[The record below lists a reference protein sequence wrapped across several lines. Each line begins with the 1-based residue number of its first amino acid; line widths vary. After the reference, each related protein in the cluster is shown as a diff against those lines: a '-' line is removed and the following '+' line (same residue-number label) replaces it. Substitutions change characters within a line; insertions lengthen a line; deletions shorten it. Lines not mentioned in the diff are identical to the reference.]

1 MKVIVTGANGFL
13 GSWLTR
19 ALVDQGH
26 EVFALVRERS
36 DLSELEGI
44 ACHYVYGDVTDLDSL
59 YKAFDGM
66 DSVFHLAGLIAYK
79 KSDRQKMELVNVT
92 GTANVIEAC
101 LSKNVRK
108 LVYLSS
114 VTAIGASTEPV
125 ALNESSPYTIEN
137 LDLGYFETKR
147 AAEALVIEAHKENN
161 LDCVILN
168 PSTIYGAGDARKGSR
183 KTQLKVAQGSFKFYT
198 SGGVSIVA
206 IEDVVAAIISAW
218 KQGRSGERYILAGEN
233 ITIEQLFRL
242 IAEEAG
248 VPAPKTKIPNFVLF
262 LIGYLGDFLSSIGL
276 KGLPSVENAWTATLY
291 HWFDNTKAK
300 RELQFDP
307 RPAREAIRSS
317 VQWAKQNG
325 LIPAKRSQD

>member
-19 ALVDQGH
+19 ALVKEGH
-26 EVFALVRERS
+26 EVLALVRAQS
-36 DLSELEGI
+36 DLSELENAG
-44 ACHYVYGDVTDLDSL
+44 CQLVYGDVTDLESL
-59 YKAFDGM
+59 YKAFDGV

-101 LSKNVRK
+101 LAKHVRK

-114 VTAIGASTEPV
+114 VTAVGAGFKPDQI
-125 ALNESSPYTIEN
+125 LNEESAYNVEK
-137 LDLGYFETKR
+137 LDLGYFETKH
-147 AAEALVIEAHKENN
+147 AAEKLVVKAFREKN

-183 KTQLKVAQGSFKFYT
+183 KTQLKVAQGNFKFYT

-206 IEDVVAAIISAW
+206 TEDVVAAILSAW
-218 KQGRSGERYILAGEN
+218 KIGRSGERYILSGEN
-233 ITIEQLFRL
+233 ITIKQLFQM

-248 VPAPKTKIPNFVLF
+248 VPAPRYKMPNFILF
-262 LIGYLGDFLSSIGL
+262 FIGLVGDMMASLGL
-276 KGLPSVENAWTATLY
+276 KGLLSTENAWTATLY

-300 RELQFDP
+300 RELQFNP

-317 VQWAKQNG
+317 VAWAKQNG
-325 LIPAKRSQD
+325 LLSPK